1 MCTQSET
8 GISGH
13 ATKHSNVLKQGQCSR
28 CLLAIYP
35 NMLCGIE
42 MGDLVCGA
50 RVREAGLTPRSYN
63 QSVLDEI
70 RESFE
75 YDRGVN
81 AIAA

>member
-1 MCTQSET
+1 MCTQSKT

-28 CLLAIYP
+28 CLIAIYP
-35 NMLCGIE
+35 NMLCGVE
-42 MGDLVCGA
+42 DGNLVCGS
-50 RVREAGLTPRSYN
+50 RVREAGLMQRSYD
-63 QSVLDEI
+63 QSVLNEI
-70 RESFE
+70 GESLG